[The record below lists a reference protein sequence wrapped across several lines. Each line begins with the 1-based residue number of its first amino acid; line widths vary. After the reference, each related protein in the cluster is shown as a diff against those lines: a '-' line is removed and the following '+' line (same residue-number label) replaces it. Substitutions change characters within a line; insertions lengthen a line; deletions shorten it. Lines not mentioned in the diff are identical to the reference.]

1 MSDAL
6 MTPIVSSLI
15 PIMIA
20 LLLCPPKQALSLAA
34 TYILTVTEACELEVG
49 QQLERAALA
58 NDLAHMRKGQKL
70 IGMMM
75 THDSILS
82 SCTVIVCKQIAG
94 PLMAYLST

>member
-1 MSDAL
+1 
-6 MTPIVSSLI
+6 
-15 PIMIA
+15 MIA

-34 TYILTVTEACELEVG
+34 TYILTGTDACGLEAG

-75 THDSILS
+75 TRDSILS
-82 SCTVIVCKQIAG
+82 SSTVIVYKQKAG
-94 PLMAYLST
+94 PLMAYSST